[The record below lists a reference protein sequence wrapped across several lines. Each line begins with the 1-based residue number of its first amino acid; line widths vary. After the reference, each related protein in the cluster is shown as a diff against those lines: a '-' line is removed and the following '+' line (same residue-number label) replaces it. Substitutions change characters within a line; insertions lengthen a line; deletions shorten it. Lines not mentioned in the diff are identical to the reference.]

1 MSPPHFDIHVL
12 SGWSQDTR
20 LEVEQ
25 EPKLAYLWEPKNGI
39 VHIREL
45 LKSRSV
51 WLVDEGGVM
60 HVCVCV
66 LWLNGVLMAS
76 ADSET

>member
-12 SGWSQDTR
+12 SGRSQDTK

-25 EPKLAYLWEPKNGI
+25 EPKLAYLLESKNGI
-39 VHIREL
+39 VHIRERS
-45 LKSRSV
+45 KSRSV

-60 HVCVCV
+60 RVVF
-66 LWLNGVLMAS
+66 LWLNGVLVAR

>member
-12 SGWSQDTR
+12 SDWSQDTK

-25 EPKLAYLWEPKNGI
+25 EPKLAYLWESKYGI
-39 VHIREL
+39 VHIREH

-51 WLVDEGGVM
+51 CLVDEGGVI
-60 HVCVCV
+60 CVCV
-66 LWLNGVLMAS
+66 LLLNGVLMGR